1 MFIDTKYC
9 ITNTKQMRL
18 SDQPIFIVGCER
30 SGTTILR
37 LMLNEHSRIALPPQT
52 KFSRK
57 VYKRRLLFGNL
68 VIKENRRKIIQW
80 MLERKNNTK
89 LVDLKLDDKVLEK
102 IWNKCTTLGAII
114 ASVFQQ
120 YALERNKPRWGD
132 KRPYYI
138 RYITQLFRLYPDAQI
153 IHVVRDGHD
162 CLASLK
168 RMPWWKKNAI
178 FSMLNWR
185 HAVRIGSNAA
195 NVYKDQF
202 MEIRYEDLI
211 KEPES
216 QLEQICEFLNES
228 YEPEMINFHLNAQ
241 QNIPEYKK
249 PWHYKTSKPLTATFI
264 GQWRKELSKGETQI
278 LEWCAQ
284 KELMKWN
291 YQIKKIHFI
300 NPIILVRYF
309 IEYTRFYGLVGL
321 ERIID
326 RFIDLIYS
334 HPISY
339 KQNH

>member
-1 MFIDTKYC
+1 M
-9 ITNTKQMRL
+9 QL

-57 VYKRRLLFGNL
+57 LYKRRLLFGNL
-68 VIKENRRKIIQW
+68 VIKENRKKIIQW

-89 LVDLKLDDKVLEK
+89 LIDLKLDDKVLEK

-120 YALERNKPRWGD
+120 YSLERNKPRWGD

-168 RMPWWKKNAI
+168 KMPWWGKNVI

-185 HAVRIGSNAA
+185 HAIRIGSNTA
-195 NVYKDQF
+195 NVYKNQF

-264 GQWRKELSKGETQI
+264 GQWRKELS
-278 LEWCAQ
+278 
-284 KELMKWN
+284 
-291 YQIKKIHFI
+291 
-300 NPIILVRYF
+300 
-309 IEYTRFYGLVGL
+309 
-321 ERIID
+321 
-326 RFIDLIYS
+326 
-334 HPISY
+334 
-339 KQNH
+339 

>member
-68 VIKENRRKIIQW
+68 VIKKNRKKIIQW

-102 IWNKCTTLGAII
+102 IWNKCTSLGAII

-120 YALERNKPRWGD
+120 YSLARNKPRWGD

-168 RMPWWKKNAI
+168 KMPWWGKNAI

-185 HAVRIGSNAA
+185 HAVRIGSNAV

-216 QLEQICEFLNES
+216 QLEQICKFLNES

-264 GQWRKELSKGETQI
+264 GQWRKELSKSETQI

-284 KELMKWN
+284 KELMQWN
-291 YQIKKIHFI
+291 YPITKIYFI

-309 IEYTRFYGLVGL
+309 IEYTRFYGIVGL

-339 KQNH
+339 KQNN